1 MSSMRSVIIL
11 GINKSDDYHL
21 YDYKPNWTPV
31 SHHYHYLSNY
41 HYYHYHYHYHYHY
54 QRKPLIRSYPVVR
67 VFIREDLMKATSA
80 VWDKQR
86 PIVPAIPFLFKS
98 IIRTSLIF
106 WFLIK
111 HCCVTTTDSVI
122 YIVRPNPKSGAPR

>member
-1 MSSMRSVIIL
+1 
-11 GINKSDDYHL
+11 
-21 YDYKPNWTPV
+21 
-31 SHHYHYLSNY
+31 
-41 HYYHYHYHYHYHY
+41 
-54 QRKPLIRSYPVVR
+54 
-67 VFIREDLMKATSA
+67 MKATSA

-111 HCCVTTTDSVI
+111 HCCVTTTDIVI
-122 YIVRPNPKSGAPR
+122 YIVRPKPKSGAPRLSFIYVLFSHIFISNLLTIRPVRPAHYYK